1 MILADRGGNR
11 QVTFEYTFTVKH
23 CIDTIAGFLKC
34 VEVERHPAIAEILTQ
49 FESTVRQCPLGCQIC
64 PELVPATGSLTTLK
78 TIGFLY
84 SAEGILVTAHV
95 ILSPR
100 QDIPRLL
107 FKRLI
112 MA

>member
-1 MILADRGGNR
+1 MALYKTNPDVWDSSPYSPSTVVIFALILADRAEP

-78 TIGFLY
+78 AIGFC
-84 SAEGILVTAHV
+84 IR
-95 ILSPR
+95 PR
-100 QDIPRLL
+100 ES
-107 FKRLI
+107 
-112 MA
+112 

>member
-1 MILADRGGNR
+1 M
-11 QVTFEYTFTVKH
+11 TFEYTFTVKH

-78 TIGFLY
+78 AIGFVFGRGDLSNRVYDLITQAGY
-84 SAEGILVTAHV
+84 SAVAL
-95 ILSPR
+95 
-100 QDIPRLL
+100 
-107 FKRLI
+107 
-112 MA
+112 